1 MNCPSCGA
9 ENPAGNKFCMA
20 CGADM
25 MVPAGQAP
33 GNAAPPPPPPSGAPD
48 VAPSGYSAPRTP
60 PPPPGAPG
68 ATPGG
73 YSGAYVPPSGAPL
86 GMPGYTPFGTMGSAA
101 VQGRLIGFGPRFLA
115 WLIDYVVVVVIGVV
129 LNVAHL
135 SGLDTL
141 VNLAYFIYFWS
152 TTGQTLGMM
161 AMRIRVAR
169 VDGQPLT
176 VSTGILRVIG
186 YIISAIPLGL
196 GLWWVIWDPQKQ
208 GWHDKIASTVVVPA
222 Q

>member
-1 MNCPSCGA
+1 MNCPQCGT
-9 ENPAGNKFCMA
+9 ENPAGNKFCMK

-25 MVPAGQAP
+25 TAPFEAGATAGQP
-33 GNAAPPPPPPSGAPD
+33 QSTYAPPSAPPSYGSSYTPPLGAPQ
-48 VAPSGYSAPRTP
+48 
-60 PPPPGAPG
+60 
-68 ATPGG
+68 
-73 YSGAYVPPSGAPL
+73 
-86 GMPGYTPFGTMGSAA
+86 PGYTPFGSTGSAA

-115 WLIDYVVVVVIGVV
+115 WLIDYVVLVVIGVV
-129 LNVAHL
+129 LNIIHL
-135 SGLDTL
+135 GGLGTL

-169 VDGQPLT
+169 ADGQPLT
-176 VSTGILRVIG
+176 WSTGILRVIG